1 MQQNDDDLLE
11 QLAALGCRVETAN
24 GGSLVS
30 LPGDYDEF
38 ICERLGEWLYIGTTL
53 MTPEELDDT
62 QQVASLDRFMLTLQH
77 RNLGCHFSYDGAG
90 YLTVGTE
97 LDPERQQADEV
108 LQTMEHIAFVI
119 DVCLPFCDQVLATG
133 DLPSDQEVDHAF
145 GLSEKLH

>member
-1 MQQNDDDLLE
+1 MDGLI
-11 QLAALGCRVETAN
+11 ALGCRVEMAD

-38 ICERLGEWLYIGTTL
+38 ICERMGEWLYIGTTL
-53 MTPEELDDT
+53 MTPDELDASS
-62 QQVASLDRFMLTLQH
+62 QVASLDRFMLTLQH

-90 YLTVGTE
+90 YLTIGTE
-97 LDPERQQADEV
+97 LYPERQQADEV
-108 LQTMEHIAFVI
+108 LHTMEHIAFVI

-133 DLPSDQEVDHAF
+133 QLPDDDDVDRAF